1 MPEVLKTN
9 PLSNEAVQKVYASAK
24 RRACKIYLVGGYIRD
39 AILSKPDAQLEHKDY
54 DFMVMGSDAV
64 GLARQVADDLNGHF
78 VMLDEGQ
85 DTARVVTDDASSF
98 DFAGCVGG
106 SLEADMKR
114 RDFTV
119 NALSWDADD
128 PDNVI
133 DLVNGISD
141 LERKKIRAISEQSFL
156 DDPLRLLRAYRFAAR
171 LNFDIDDECS
181 AYICKHANLISTV
194 AAERIC
200 AELFMMLESPLSG
213 KYVRLMGDNGLLEAI
228 FPELKETRRV
238 TSNAFHHLPLF
249 DHSVESLV
257 QAEAAYPS
265 MPGWVQEGMRE
276 PLSAGVSR
284 LAATKLAA
292 LIHDIGKPDTWVI
305 TEEGKHT
312 FIGHDKLGAEMCEPL
327 AKRLKWSKPV
337 ERFIEKL
344 VRWHLRPGHLFQQG
358 MPTDKA
364 KYRFYRAIGDE
375 LPELIVLALADFRST
390 CGPGLQVGRREAEEN
405 LFELLRNF
413 SVIQVGKAK
422 ESRFLNGTDLMNLL
436 GISPGPVIGNILED
450 LLEAQAL
457 GEVKS
462 PEDASSL
469 AKKLYREKYC
479 KNQRSLGN

>member
-1 MPEVLKTN
+1 MSKVLKTN
-9 PLSNEAVQKVYASAK
+9 PLVNEAVKKIYAIASQ
-24 RRACKIYLVGGYIRD
+24 RNCSIYLVGGYVRD
-39 AILSKPDAQLEHKDY
+39 ALLSSDDMKVSHKDY
-54 DFMVMGSDAV
+54 DFMVLGADAL
-64 GLARQVADDLNGHF
+64 GLARDLADKLPGHF
-78 VMLDEGQ
+78 VMLDESQ
-85 DTARVVTDDASSF
+85 DTARVVSDDGSTF

-106 SLEADMKR
+106 SVETDMRR

-119 NALSWDADD
+119 NALCWDASR
-128 PDNVI
+128 PDEVI
-133 DLVNGISD
+133 DFVGGISD
-141 LERKKIRAISEQSFL
+141 LEKKKIRAISEQSFL

-171 LNFDIDDECS
+171 LDFEIDSECD
-181 AYICKHANLISTV
+181 AYINKHAQLISDV

-200 AELFMMLESPLSG
+200 AELFVLLDSPSAG
-213 KYVRLMGDNGLLEAI
+213 KFIRLMGDNGLLEAI
-228 FPELKETRRV
+228 FLELKDTRRV

-249 DHSVESLV
+249 EHSVESLV
-257 QAEAAYPS
+257 QAEAAYPQ
-265 MPGWVQEGMRE
+265 MPDWVKERMLE

-305 TEEGKHT
+305 TDEGKHT
-312 FIGHDKLGAEMCEPL
+312 FIAHDKLGAEMCEPL

-358 MPTDKA
+358 TPTDKA
-364 KYRFYRAIGDE
+364 KYRFYRTIGDE

-413 SVIQVGKAK
+413 SVIQVGKVK

-436 GISPGPVIGNILED
+436 GISPGPIIGDILED

-462 PEDASSL
+462 PEDAGSL

-479 KNQRSLGN
+479 NNG